1 MIRYFFNMCTCTDSL
16 RIMVTPFITVLSIAL
31 FCTLTSHAA
40 DKKVP
45 QKAFA
50 TPERAVNALI
60 DAVRSDKLE
69 ELKTILGPGSEKL
82 ISSGDEIA
90 DKSDRESFFNAYE
103 EKNRI
108 EMVSEKQAVL
118 HVGNQD
124 WPMPIFVVKKGEQWF
139 FDAKTAKDEILNRRI
154 GRNEL
159 NAMQVCMAY
168 VDAQREYA
176 EKDMDEDGIL
186 EYAQKFESE
195 PGQKNGLFWQT
206 KDTEP
211 QSPLGPFICRAS
223 REGYHERGAFDKPEP
238 YHGYLYKILKG
249 QGKNSAGGAFEY
261 VVNGEMIGGF
271 ALVAYPARHGASGI
285 MTFIVNQ
292 DGDIY
297 EKNLGKNTVKIA
309 ETMTIFDPDKTWR
322 KVILN
327 TPD

>member
-1 MIRYFFNMCTCTDSL
+1 
-16 RIMVTPFITVLSIAL
+16 
-31 FCTLTSHAA
+31 
-40 DKKVP
+40 
-45 QKAFA
+45 
-50 TPERAVNALI
+50 
-60 DAVRSDKLE
+60 
-69 ELKTILGPGSEKL
+69 
-82 ISSGDEIA
+82 
-90 DKSDRESFFNAYE
+90 
-103 EKNRI
+103 
-108 EMVSEKQAVL
+108 
-118 HVGNQD
+118 
-124 WPMPIFVVKKGEQWF
+124 
-139 FDAKTAKDEILNRRI
+139 
-154 GRNEL
+154 
-159 NAMQVCMAY
+159 
-168 VDAQREYA
+168 
-176 EKDMDEDGIL
+176 MDEDGIL